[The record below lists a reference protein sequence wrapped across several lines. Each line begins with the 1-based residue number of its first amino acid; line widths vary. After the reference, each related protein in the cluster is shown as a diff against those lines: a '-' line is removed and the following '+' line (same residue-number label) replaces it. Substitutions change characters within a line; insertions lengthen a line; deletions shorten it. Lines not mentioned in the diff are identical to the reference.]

1 MINDKRQMDLKIDSL
16 RKEKKMRKISS
27 NFYSQSTPQNNN
39 ISNYYSSSNQMLESC
54 VDEQSAYD
62 EGSNNVD
69 QNSEKSCNLQE
80 NEEDAKITCY
90 NCNSVMS
97 ILLSRCY
104 KCKLL
109 IYR

>member
-39 ISNYYSSSNQMLESC
+39 ISNYSSSNQMLESC
-54 VDEQSAYD
+54 VGEQSAYD